1 MPARRGTLTM
11 KAFVALGILA
21 GLALVPA
28 GAAASERAGD
38 AALGALA
45 GAVVAGPVGLVG
57 GGVIGY
63 TAGPGIASE
72 WGFRHRHHSRPRHR
86 VPKNH

>member
-1 MPARRGTLTM
+1 MRRTL
-11 KAFVALGILA
+11 VALAISSAAVALA
-21 GLALVPA
+21 PTLC
-28 GAAASERAGD
+28 AASERAGD

-45 GAVVAGPVGLVG
+45 GAVVAGPVGLIG

-72 WGFRHRHHSRPRHR
+72 WGLRHPRHR
-86 VPKNH
+86 PPSKVRKQQ

>member
-1 MPARRGTLTM
+1 M
-11 KAFVALGILA
+11 KAFVALGMLA
-21 GLALVPA
+21 GFALVPA
-28 GAAASERAGD
+28 GAGALASERAGD

-63 TAGPGIASE
+63 TAGPGIAGE
-72 WGFRHRHHSRPRHR
+72 WGLRHRHHSRPRHR